1 MPRMTFNMRVA
12 ALAALPLFV
21 ILTGCAAPTP
31 ANTGAGPAP
40 TPSAS
45 SGPAPKPT
53 PTFADVTKGDSET
66 AAMLYSYD
74 AAAHS
79 AVLMPV
85 LFMDSSTYC
94 KTFKIKSSDPRCQ
107 REWVLEE
114 SHVKA
119 TVPVSPSVKLLG
131 ATVPGD
137 EDQDCVGSIEKG
149 GSCPVSLKQ
158 FKQMAKE
165 AGNNFL
171 VRISIED
178 GTITRIAE
186 EYRP

>member
-1 MPRMTFNMRVA
+1 MPRMTINVRA
-12 ALAALPLFV
+12 AVWAALPLVV
-21 ILTGCAAPTP
+21 ILTGCAAPTKSTTGTGPSP
-31 ANTGAGPAP
+31 AS
-40 TPSAS
+40 SAS
-45 SGPAPKPT
+45 KPAPKPT
-53 PTFADVTKGDSET
+53 PTFADVTKGDSDT

-94 KTFKIKSSDPRCQ
+94 KTFKVKSSDPRCQ

-114 SHVKA
+114 SHIKA
-119 TVPVSPSVKLLG
+119 TVPVSPGVKLLG